1 MDAHKIVEED
11 IQTYIRKAM
20 KAGIL
25 VNPRISG
32 DFFKKPT
39 IISSKYTRF
48 NDETDYLEQYSHKYE
63 NGEYFVALYD
73 GAFFQIHYEFQVQRK
88 SMVFLEKMN
97 LCYLP
102 PVSENGELRNAY
114 IRIDYNNSPSNSFF
128 HAYAHVHIGFR
139 NSIRIPIDEVML
151 FSEFLNMILYL
162 FYPEQFQLLCSEKHR
177 IGNTKDKSQSGKL
190 TKDKVLTKE
199 LEQFFYW
206 KTKIS

>member
-1 MDAHKIVEED
+1 MI
-11 IQTYIRKAM
+11 
-20 KAGIL
+20 
-25 VNPRISG
+25 
-32 DFFKKPT
+32 
-39 IISSKYTRF
+39 
-48 NDETDYLEQYSHKYE
+48 
-63 NGEYFVALYD
+63 
-73 GAFFQIHYEFQVQRK
+73 
-88 SMVFLEKMN
+88 
-97 LCYLP
+97 CYLP
-102 PVSENGELRNAY
+102 PVSENGELRNEY